1 MWELKLIWNSFIL
14 KLKSISMQNYSWK
27 LTKKNETEIED
38 EEKSKKKIKKE
49 RGTAKLRANEK
60 KETDQKTQI
69 SNLT

>member
-60 KETDQKTQI
+60 KVTDQKTQI